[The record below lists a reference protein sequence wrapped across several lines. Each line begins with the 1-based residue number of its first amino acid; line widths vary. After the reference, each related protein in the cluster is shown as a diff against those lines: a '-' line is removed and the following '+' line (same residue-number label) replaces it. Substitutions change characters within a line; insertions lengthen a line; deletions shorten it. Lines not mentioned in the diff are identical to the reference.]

1 MQMPLTLPGPPEGV
15 RAALSVLSVLESA
28 LDRAWRPLLPFAG
41 FLANVWV
48 AYTLVLLLPVA
59 MMIMYFSFGRRP
71 MLRDASVFFSA
82 STEIILLS
90 ALLTGEWRGAE
101 VDLRF
106 LLPALGLM
114 LVLMTWA
121 SARLLR
127 VKTA

>member
-1 MQMPLTLPGPPEGV
+1 
-15 RAALSVLSVLESA
+15 
-28 LDRAWRPLLPFAG
+28 
-41 FLANVWV
+41 
-48 AYTLVLLLPVA
+48 
-59 MMIMYFSFGRRP
+59 MMTMYFSFGRRP

-114 LVLMTWA
+114 LALMTWTA
-121 SARLLR
+121 ARLLK
-127 VKTA
+127 VKSAH